1 MSLWNKL
8 FGKRKNT
15 GYFESVQYGKDGHLW
30 VKKNKSQF
38 DWPHDVDA
46 TIDDCVG
53 NSAWRGWVCYSEDNS
68 SDEI

>member
-8 FGKRKNT
+8 FGGKSKN
-15 GYFESVQYGKDGHLW
+15 GSFESVQYEPDGHVW
-30 VKKNKSQF
+30 VKRNKSDF
-38 DWPHDVDA
+38 YWPHDVDA

-53 NSAWRGWVCYSEDNS
+53 NSGWRGLVSYSEENN